1 MHPMVNIAIRAARN
15 AGNVITRSMNRIDTL
30 NVSEKSQNDYVSEVD
45 YRAEQEIISTI
56 SRAYPDHAILA
67 EESGATNNTS
77 ECQWIIDPLDGTT
90 NYLRGYPQYSVSIAL
105 KYRGK
110 LEHGVVYDPLRDEIF
125 SASRGQGAQLNDRKI
140 RVTNRRSLEGA
151 LLGTGIPFRPDQDL
165 DAYIETLR
173 VLLPNTAGVRRAGS
187 AALDLSYVAAG
198 RLDGFWEF
206 GLRPWD
212 MAAGCLIIQE
222 SGGIV
227 TDTDGSDNFLDS
239 GNVVTGNIKVHE
251 QMLKKLQRCG
261 KN

>member
-56 SRAYPDHAILA
+56 NKAYPDHAILA
-67 EESGATNNTS
+67 EESGASNNNS
-77 ECQWIIDPLDGTT
+77 EFQWIIDPLDGTT
-90 NYLRGYPQYSVSIAL
+90 NFLRGFPQFSVSIAL
-105 KYRGK
+105 KYRNN
-110 LEHGVVYDPLRDEIF
+110 LEHAVVYDPLRDEIF
-125 SASRGQGAQLNDRKI
+125 SASRGQGAQLNDRRI
-140 RVTNRRSLEGA
+140 RVSNRRNLEGA

-165 DAYIETLR
+165 DAYIETLK

-198 RLDGFWEF
+198 RLDGFWEY
-206 GLRPWD
+206 GLKPWD

-222 SGGIV
+222 AGGIV
-227 TDTDGSDNFLDS
+227 SDTDGSNNFLDS
-239 GNVVTGNIKVHE
+239 GNVVSGNIKVHE
-251 QMLKKLQRCG
+251 QMLKKLQSCG
-261 KN
+261 KK